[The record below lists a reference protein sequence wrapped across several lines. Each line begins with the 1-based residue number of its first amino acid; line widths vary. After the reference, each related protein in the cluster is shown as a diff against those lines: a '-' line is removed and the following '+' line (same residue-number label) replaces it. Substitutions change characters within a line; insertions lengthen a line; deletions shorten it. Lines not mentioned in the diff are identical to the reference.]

1 MHLQSEDP
9 MNRAPVQVLIVDDEP
24 LARRHLRTI
33 LEADSDVVIVGDA
46 SNGREAVQMIA
57 RLAPDVVLLDVQMPE
72 IDGFSVVAQLD
83 PAHIPMI
90 IFVTAHDSYA
100 LKAFDVHAVDYVLKP
115 VARDRLMQAVAR
127 AKTRLSSSEGSSHV
141 EHLRKFVEEMKTSRD
156 TDRLAIRLDGKH
168 VLLPTDSI
176 DWIEAVDDYVRI
188 HMGKVSHLVR
198 GTLTSF
204 QDRLPALFMR
214 IHRSAIVNTTRIK
227 EVFPNEQGDYRI
239 ILQDGTRLPSGR
251 SYRTAVAD
259 FLRSLTV

>member
-1 MHLQSEDP
+1 MHTQSEVP

-46 SNGREAVQMIA
+46 SNGREAVQMIS

-127 AKTRLSSSEGSSHV
+127 AKTRLASSDASSHAQS
-141 EHLRKFVEEMKTSRD
+141 LREFVEEMKMPRD
-156 TDRLAIRLDGKH
+156 AERLAIRLF
-168 VLLPTDSI
+168 VLNDT
-176 DWIEAVDDYVRI
+176 A
-188 HMGKVSHLVR
+188 
-198 GTLTSF
+198 
-204 QDRLPALFMR
+204 
-214 IHRSAIVNTTRIK
+214 TT
-227 EVFPNEQGDYRI
+227 E
-239 ILQDGTRLPSGR
+239 
-251 SYRTAVAD
+251 
-259 FLRSLTV
+259 

>member
-1 MHLQSEDP
+1 MSL
-9 MNRAPVQVLIVDDEP
+9 APVRMLIVDDEP

-33 LEADSDVVIVGDA
+33 LESDRDIEIVGDA

-83 PAHIPMI
+83 PARIPMI

-115 VARDRLMQAVAR
+115 VDRDRLMQAVAR
-127 AKTRLSSSEGSSHV
+127 VKTRLASSDGPSGADELKNLAALMKAARDV
-141 EHLRKFVEEMKTSRD
+141 E
-156 TDRLAIRLDGKH
+156 RLAIRLDGKH
-168 VLLPTDSI
+168 VLLPTESI

-188 HMGKVSHLVR
+188 HIGKASHLVR

-204 QDRLPALFMR
+204 QSRLPPSFMR
-214 IHRSAIVNTTRIK
+214 IHRSAIVNTARIK

-239 ILQDGTRLPSGR
+239 ILLDGTRLPSGR
-251 SYRTAVAD
+251 SYRAAVAE
-259 FLRSLTV
+259 FLRALTV

>member
-1 MHLQSEDP
+1 MQTNREEP
-9 MNRAPVQVLIVDDEP
+9 MSRTAVQVLIVDDEP

-33 LEADSDVVIVGDA
+33 LEADSEVVVVGEA
-46 SNGREAVQMIA
+46 ANGREAAQMIA

-168 VLLPTDSI
+168 
-176 DWIEAVDDYVRI
+176 DYVRI

>member
-1 MHLQSEDP
+1 MS
-9 MNRAPVQVLIVDDEP
+9 RAVRALIVDDEP

-33 LEADSDVVIVGDA
+33 LEADSDIVVAGEA
-46 SNGREAVQMIA
+46 ANGREAVQMIA
-57 RLAPDVVLLDVQMPE
+57 QLAPELVLLDVQMPE

-83 PAHIPMI
+83 PAQIPMI

-115 VARDRLMQAVAR
+115 VARDRLLQAVAR
-127 AKTRLSSSEGSSHV
+127 AKTHLASSEGSVHTAQ
-141 EHLRKFVEEMKTSRD
+141 LRRFVEEMKIARD
-156 TDRLAIRLDGKH
+156 AERLAIRIDGRH
-168 VLLPTDSI
+168 VLIPTDSI

-188 HMGKVSHLVR
+188 HIGKASHLVR

-204 QDRLPALFMR
+204 QGRLPSAFMR

-251 SYRTAVAD
+251 SYRASVSE

>member
-1 MHLQSEDP
+1 MS
-9 MNRAPVQVLIVDDEP
+9 RAAVQVLIVDDEP

-33 LEADSDVVIVGDA
+33 LEADGEVVIAGEA

-57 RLAPDVVLLDVQMPE
+57 RLAPDLVLLDVQMPE
-72 IDGFSVVAQLD
+72 IDGFSVVSQLD
-83 PAHIPMI
+83 PAHVPMI
-90 IFVTAHDSYA
+90 IFVTAHDTYA

-127 AKTRLSSSEGSSHV
+127 AKTRLSSSDDSTRA
-141 EHLRKFVEEMKTSRD
+141 EHLRKFIEEIKVSRD
-156 TDRLAIRLDGKH
+156 PERLAIRLDGKH
-168 VLLPTDSI
+168 VLLPTESI

-188 HMGKVSHLVR
+188 HMGKASHLVR
-198 GTLTSF
+198 GTLVSF
-204 QDRLPALFMR
+204 QDRLPSLFMR

-251 SYRTAVAD
+251 SYRTAVAE